1 MKKTKKPRMSSVDK
15 SLGVGEI
22 TPTTKTNAYETAA
35 YNRDMKAMSITGKY
49 SIPSKKRKKK

>member
-1 MKKTKKPRMSSVDK
+1 MSSVDR

-49 SIPSKKRKKK
+49 SLPTKKRKKK